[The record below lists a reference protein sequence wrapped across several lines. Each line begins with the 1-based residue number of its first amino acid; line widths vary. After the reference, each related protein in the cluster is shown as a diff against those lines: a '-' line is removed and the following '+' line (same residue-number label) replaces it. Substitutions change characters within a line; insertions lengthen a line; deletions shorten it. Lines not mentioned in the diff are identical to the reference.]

1 MEAARNR
8 NQEQQKKR
16 EISRNLALI
25 KCPNCG
31 NDTDFLE
38 VADDV
43 ILTTHYRQ
51 NRDGS
56 FTQEG
61 DESQIM
67 GEIKLFCAEC
77 NTDLSRFHSRFLE
90 MLF

>member
-1 MEAARNR
+1 MEIARNQR
-8 NQEQQKKR
+8 KQENKR
-16 EISRNLALI
+16 EISQSLALI

-31 NDTDFLE
+31 NDSDFLE

-67 GEIKLFCAEC
+67 GDIKLFCGEC
-77 NTDLSRFHSRFLE
+77 NADLSHFHARFLE

>member
-1 MEAARNR
+1 MEVARNR
-8 NQEQQKKR
+8 REQENKR
-16 EISRNLALI
+16 EISQSLALI

-31 NDTDFLE
+31 NDSDFLE

-51 NRDGS
+51 NHDGS

-67 GEIKLFCAEC
+67 GEIKLFCGEC
-77 NTDLSRFHSRFLE
+77 NADLSRFHSRFLE